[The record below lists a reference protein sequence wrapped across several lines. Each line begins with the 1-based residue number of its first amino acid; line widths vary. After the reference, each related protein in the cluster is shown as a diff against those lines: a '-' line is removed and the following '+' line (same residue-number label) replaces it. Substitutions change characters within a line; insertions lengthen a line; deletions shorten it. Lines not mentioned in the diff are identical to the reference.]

1 MMKKRVLGIVAASLV
16 TLSIFAGCTSK
27 TEEVKKES
35 GKKVVST
42 VKGDVEIPT
51 SPKRIADISGSTE
64 ELMIL
69 GHTTVATANADAYI
83 TTEFPSYMKDKMR
96 DSKIVG
102 FSMSDTMDV
111 EAILKTEPDLIIM
124 SERQVKIYD
133 QLKAIAPVVVMKDYA
148 NDWRTKLI
156 DVSKL
161 FGEESLAK
169 EWLGEYDK
177 KSGGIGKEILEKNGK
192 KSYLTVLASAGQFYI
207 FSNAAM
213 GSILYDDMKL
223 EKPANMP
230 PQEGISLPVVTM
242 EGLSKIDA
250 DHIIAIATDA
260 DKKDLE
266 SSLVWKSMRAVKEG
280 NVTILESSPYFN
292 QGYNPTGRELLLELI
307 KGKVMKK

>member
-83 TTEFPSYMKDKMR
+83 TTEFPSYMKDKMG

-102 FSMSDTMDV
+102 FAMSDTMDV

-133 QLKAIAPVVVMKDYA
+133 QLKAIAPVVMMKDYA

-156 DVSKL
+156 DV
-161 FGEESLAK
+161 
-169 EWLGEYDK
+169 
-177 KSGGIGKEILEKNGK
+177 
-192 KSYLTVLASAGQFYI
+192 
-207 FSNAAM
+207 
-213 GSILYDDMKL
+213 
-223 EKPANMP
+223 
-230 PQEGISLPVVTM
+230 
-242 EGLSKIDA
+242 
-250 DHIIAIATDA
+250 
-260 DKKDLE
+260 
-266 SSLVWKSMRAVKEG
+266 
-280 NVTILESSPYFN
+280 
-292 QGYNPTGRELLLELI
+292 
-307 KGKVMKK
+307 